1 MRERLLPG
9 RIRRSCRSA
18 WNTAPLFQAVEAA
31 FGDVAL
37 FVELLVEGWRAP
49 AAASSAEPV
58 SNLVGPFRDG
68 VPDTSLSEPDL
79 DGFGAVALVAQ
90 DVVGPNSWLSRPKAG
105 TRIVSITAVNWV
117 QSLVFPPVTAEAS
130 GRPRASQARWI
141 LLVSPPQ
148 KRPSAELPPFRAPTA
163 CWRARTAV
171 ESTDTSQSMPPAVRS
186 RLGGPEHPVESALQ
200 GPPAKPGVQR
210 GPRAVPQERPAL
222 PPLCGTSTLCR

>member
-37 FVELLVEGWRAP
+37 FVELLVEGRRAP

-58 SNLVGPFRDG
+58 SDLVGPFRDG

-141 LLVSPPQ
+141 LLVSPPR

-171 ESTDTSQSMPPAVRS
+171 ESTDTSQSMPRPRPLSPGRPGASGRKCS
-186 RLGGPEHPVESALQ
+186 PGPTGETGCAAWLT
-200 GPPAKPGVQR
+200 GRTA
-210 GPRAVPQERPAL
+210 QERPA